1 MNQIAH
7 PIKLSA
13 FSAAFATVATLMS
26 GAMAPNAEAAIQCR
40 GTAQV
45 ISGGLHVTPYCE
57 DHNLAVVARKVGS
70 KYTFRQIRTN
80 PNLKQ
85 ELCHL
90 LAGDIRV
97 SSACAGLEGIEGD
110 SRGR

>member
-1 MNQIAH
+1 
-7 PIKLSA
+7 
-13 FSAAFATVATLMS
+13 MS
-26 GAMAPNAEAAIQCR
+26 TAGMAPQANAAIQCR
-40 GTAQV
+40 GNAQV
-45 ISGGLHVTPYCE
+45 IPGGGLHIAPYCE
-57 DHNLAVVARKVGS
+57 DHYLARVAQKSGS
-70 KYTFRQIRTN
+70 KVTFRQIRTN

-85 ELCHL
+85 QVCFF